1 MVLLRG
7 EENCHIDL
15 NNMLL
20 TAKEQAHFL
29 LTGFSNSRGRI
40 TRLEAGRHLAANM
53 KMVLFVLILCSL
65 NSLCFAA
72 CLFFKTAK
80 HFHPTAS
87 SKSNSTWPTELKG
100 GVKEKQIDVS
110 IQGNAT
116 CHGETCENRRHPE
129 PRSSRSASPRACSPH
144 SRPPSLI
151 GLG

>member
-1 MVLLRG
+1 VVLLTG
-7 EENCHIDL
+7 EKNCYIDL

-20 TAKEQAHFL
+20 TVKEQAHFL

-72 CLFFKTAK
+72 CLFYKAAE
-80 HFHPTAS
+80 HFCSTAS
-87 SKSNSTWPTELKG
+87 SKRSSTWPTELKG
-100 GVKEKQIDVS
+100 GVKGKQIDVS

-116 CHGETCENRRHPE
+116 WHGETRENRRHHE
-129 PRSSRSASPRACSPH
+129 PRME
-144 SRPPSLI
+144 L
-151 GLG
+151 